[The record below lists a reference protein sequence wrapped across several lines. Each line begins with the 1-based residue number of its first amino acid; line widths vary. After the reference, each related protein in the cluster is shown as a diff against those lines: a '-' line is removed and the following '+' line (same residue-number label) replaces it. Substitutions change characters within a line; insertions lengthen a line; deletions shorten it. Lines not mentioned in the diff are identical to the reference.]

1 LWLRQPIISGVN
13 NNKSNLGTLF
23 HPSVTDDQKSYRQIF
38 KATSLFG
45 GVQAFN
51 IVISVIR
58 SKFVAVLLG
67 PAGMGI
73 AGLLNSTTGFIS
85 ALTNFGLGTSAV
97 KNVSAASATGEDVR
111 VQKIVSVLRRLVWIT
126 GLLGMV
132 LTAALSPWLSQITFG
147 NRDFTFAFIWISV
160 TLLFRQLSSG
170 QLVVLQGLRKLKLL
184 ARANVTGSLIGL
196 FIAIPVYY
204 IWRLDG
210 IVPVIIIS
218 SLTSMLLS
226 WYFARRAGVKT
237 VSVPREETLAEG
249 KEMLKMGF
257 MISLSGL
264 IASAVSYLVR
274 IYISNTGGV
283 EQVGLY
289 TAGFAI
295 IGTYVGMIFTAMST
309 DYYPRLSAV
318 AHDNL
323 KSRELMNQQA
333 EVAILILAP
342 ILAIFLIFINWLV
355 ILLYSTKFVAV
366 NEMIHWAALGM
377 YFKAASWSI
386 SFILLAKGASKVFL
400 WNELAAN
407 LYVMIFNV
415 LGYRFAGLEGLG
427 ISYLAAYFAYF
438 IQVFILARIK
448 YSFSFNIVFY
458 RVAGIQLLI
467 GLLCFTVMR
476 LLSSPWTYV
485 LGSVLIIISLSCSF
499 RELDRRIDLRT
510 LFKRQ

>member
-1 LWLRQPIISGVN
+1 M
-13 NNKSNLGTLF
+13 
-23 HPSVTDDQKSYRQIF
+23 TDNQKSYRQIF

-73 AGLLNSTTGFIS
+73 AGLLTSTTGFVS
-85 ALTNFGLGTSAV
+85 ALTNLGLGTSAV
-97 KNVSAASATGEDVR
+97 QNVAAASSTGDNER
-111 VQKIVSVLRRLVWIT
+111 VQKVVSVLRRLVWIT
-126 GLLGMV
+126 GILGMV
-132 LTAALSPWLSQITFG
+132 LTAALSPWLSQISFG
-147 NRDFTFAFIWISV
+147 NRDFTFAFIWTSV
-160 TLLFRQLSSG
+160 TLLFQQISSG
-170 QLVVLQGLRKLKLL
+170 QLVVLQGLRKLKYL
-184 ARANVTGSLIGL
+184 AKANVTGSVIGL
-196 FIAIPVYY
+196 IIAIPVYY
-204 IWRLDG
+204 KWRLDG

-226 WYFARRAGVKT
+226 WYFAHKTGVK
-237 VSVPREETLAEG
+237 SIKVPRENILGEG

-264 IASAVSYLVR
+264 IATAISYIVR
-274 IYISNTGGV
+274 IYISNKGGV

-295 IGTYVGMIFTAMST
+295 IGTYVGMIFTAMGT
-309 DYYPRLSAV
+309 DYYPRLSAL
-318 AHDNL
+318 AHDDI
-323 KSRELMNQQA
+323 KSKELMNQQA

-342 ILAIFLIFINWLV
+342 ILAIFLIFINWVV

-386 SFILLAKGASKVFL
+386 AFILLAKGASKVFL
-400 WNELAAN
+400 WNELFAN

-427 ISYLAAYFAYF
+427 ISFLAAYFVYF
-438 IQVFILARIK
+438 VQVFILARIK
-448 YSFSFNIVFY
+448 YSFSFNMVFY
-458 RVAGIQLLI
+458 KVAGIQLLI
-467 GLLCFTVMR
+467 GLLCFTIMR
-476 LLSSPWTYV
+476 VLSSPWAYV
-485 LGSVLIIISLSCSF
+485 AGVPIIAFSIWFSVK
-499 RELDRRIDLRT
+499 ELDKRLALRQIM
-510 LFKRQ
+510 KRKFL